1 MIAGIVVTHGSLGK
15 AVLDAVFSIAGDVSN
30 LMWISNE
37 GLSAAE
43 LSGAIADAARTLGD
57 LPVVIFV
64 DVFGGSC
71 WRAAKT
77 ARVSDSTVVTGF
89 NLAMLLS
96 FVHKRDSVPFSDL
109 AAVLDTDARRGIRV
123 D

>member
-1 MIAGIVVTHGSLGK
+1 MIAGIIVTHGALGK
-15 AVLDAVFSIAGDVSN
+15 AVLEAVSSIAGDVTD
-30 LMWISNE
+30 MAWISNE

-43 LSGAIADAARTLGD
+43 LSSAIADAARTFDGSEI
-57 LPVVIFV
+57 VIFV

-77 ARVSDSTVVTGF
+77 ARVPDSSIVTGF
-89 NLAMLLS
+89 NLAMILS
-96 FVHKRDSVPFSDL
+96 FLHKRDTVPFGELS
-109 AAVLDTDARRGIRV
+109 AILDTDARRGIRI

>member
-30 LMWISNE
+30 LMWVSNE

-43 LSGAIADAARTLGD
+43 LSGAITEAARTLDGSQ
-57 LPVVIFV
+57 VIIFV

-77 ARVSDSTVVTGF
+77 ARISDSSVVTGF
-89 NLAMLLS
+89 NLAMILS
-96 FVHKRDSVPFSDL
+96 FVHKRDSVPFGEL
-109 AAVLDTDARRGIRV
+109 PAVLDADARRGIRV